1 MVRGIRK
8 VVKGGIYRG
17 LIKKWH
23 PLASIPGE
31 ASPQHLKRL
40 RCLGKCGEALHG
52 SEAGKQVMEKAL
64 FHEDGATYFD
74 HSRVRRF
81 ARERMTS
88 LQLIQDAKAG
98 IIDAAR
104 ALKTGF
110 WPFVREFETVID
122 RREVPREPL
131 VRKFGRENV
140 RAIFGTIV
148 RALREMKVDEG
159 SHAAHWQADAQCL
172 GICLDDRISP
182 RVQALID
189 RAYTED
195 LPQFFAMLAATE
207 YVAEELSAF
216 LVPSKPFTD
225 LFERKRWV
233 WGEVH
238 LQQHDGP
245 SHLDFDLD
253 LARAYSAAS
262 SPDEIERMVLDA
274 ITSFETAAIEVDA
287 VFRSG

>member
-1 MVRGIRK
+1 
-8 VVKGGIYRG
+8 
-17 LIKKWH
+17 
-23 PLASIPGE
+23 
-31 ASPQHLKRL
+31 
-40 RCLGKCGEALHG
+40 
-52 SEAGKQVMEKAL
+52 METAL

-74 HSRVRRF
+74 HVRVRRF
-81 ARERMTS
+81 ARERLTS
-88 LQLIQDAKAG
+88 LRLIQDAKAG
-98 IIDAAR
+98 VIGAAR

-110 WPFVREFETVID
+110 WPFVREFEIVID

-140 RAIFGTIV
+140 RATFGRIV
-148 RALREMKVDEG
+148 RALRQMKLDEG
-159 SHAAHWQADAQCL
+159 SHAEHWQADARSL
-172 GICLDDRISP
+172 GAGLDGRVSP

-195 LPQFFAMLAATE
+195 LPRFFAMLAATE
-207 YVAEELSAF
+207 YVAEELSSF
-216 LVPSKPFTD
+216 LVPSKLFTN

-253 LARAYSAAS
+253 LARAYSDAS
-262 SPDEIERMVLDA
+262 SPDEIERMVLDS
-274 ITSFETAAIEVDA
+274 IELFETAAVEVDA
-287 VFRSG
+287 GFRSD